1 MRPKFLYG
9 KILHIVQF
17 VLTGKTKPNPLNRW
31 EKKII
36 GFILFSLTLLY
47 PQPPEFNYNES
58 PYSATVL
65 GQAFFDTYPASNGD
79 WIAAF
84 DPNGICS
91 GNSEIV
97 EFDNRSNFIL
107 EIFGDDPSTESID
120 EGLTED
126 EYITFSFFDFSSNI
140 IIQDTT
146 KVYGW
151 ENRNGG
157 WLNLNQNDS
166 LLTLINELKLNQLQ
180 VIGSHNSYHIA
191 PYDTLMGVINI
202 FAPELGMSIDYTHEI
217 LMDQF
222 LNFGIRQIELDVYRD
237 PEGGLFASQMG
248 SWLAGQDWTPNIP
261 ELSEPGLKVLHFPD
275 IDFDTHLI
283 TFKTALEKLKIWS
296 DTYPG
301 HVPIFVLVECK
312 SEGLENYFDE
322 YPQLENLLLLLP
334 DSVTYN
340 IPIPFDLAGLEEA
353 EAEIRDVFGEDLEKV
368 ITPDEVRGEF
378 STLEDAVLNGGWPT
392 LAEARGKIMFG
403 LDNQGTLMNNYMDGY
418 PSLSGRIL
426 FTEATPGT
434 PEAAFLGINTPST
447 EIIDRVNQGYLVRTR
462 ADTDTEQART
472 GDTSRR
478 DDALTSGAHFVSTD
492 YYRPDPR
499 YEFDSGWTD
508 YSVRLPENNFVRINP
523 VNGPQDLAE
532 REVDLINFNM
542 SINFIR
548 QCEVGYT
555 EILDLPESVNVM
567 DNGNCFYQSDL
578 DVLQKF
584 IDNSQSGNNPPPS
597 YLLPIELGEQVWG
610 NGRLTEFKC
619 STLWP
624 TYLDYELSG
633 DIPEGLSLLSELT
646 DIFLNANQLT
656 SIPGDI
662 GNLTNLNLL
671 ELGGNQIS
679 SIPGS
684 IGNLNNLQWFYIYNN
699 QLTYLP
705 QQICYILDNLS
716 SFSIEYNLLCP
727 GTYPDCVED
736 YLSIQDTTNCF
747 EICEEFAINNIQII
761 PNTEWGNGLLFYI
774 EIPEV
779 ELYAPDFTLQTDD
792 QYLSIIDPV
801 YSFFYITGP
810 TIVDLLYYF
819 EYENVPYGH
828 LFSGN
833 IHMITADGVLNCNLP
848 FNEII
853 NNEIVVNYSQNW
865 DLISLPIQTGLF
877 PCNNMDESTLYGF
890 SVGGYID
897 TDIDEMEIG
906 SGYWLRFEEAEACTF
921 TGEFINQT
929 TITINH
935 DWNLIGGISSP
946 LDVNTILDES
956 NLIIPGTVYGFGD
969 GYVQAETIEP
979 GYGFWLRSSGEG
991 EITLSTYTTLT
1002 KSRYFQPPEYLNTLT
1017 VNTNS
1022 LYFGAKIEVDNPLS
1036 FSLPPKPPPGIKD
1049 IRFAGDTKLCTADVC
1064 VIEVENDGQPLIIE
1078 CIVTDGHKW
1087 EILDKNGKVFKCEGT
1102 QVLELSE
1109 LSETFILRKSIFYH
1123 TPTEFTLLPTYPNPF
1138 NPVTT
1143 LQFAVPEISDMK
1155 VSVYDIQGRLIELLV
1170 DEKILPGN
1178 HSIKWDA
1185 SNLTSGV
1192 YFIMVENGDK
1202 QILSQKTVLLK

>member
-1 MRPKFLYG
+1 M
-9 KILHIVQF
+9 
-17 VLTGKTKPNPLNRW
+17 TGKTKLNPITNL
-31 EKKII
+31 EQKII
-36 GFILFSLTLLY
+36 VFILCSLTLLY
-47 PQPPEFNYNES
+47 PQPPEFNYTES
-58 PYSATVL
+58 PLSATVL
-65 GQAFFDTYPASNGD
+65 GQATFETFPASNGD

-84 DPNGICS
+84 DSDGVCS
-91 GNSEIV
+91 GSSEIV
-97 EFDNRSNFIL
+97 EFDNRSNFLL
-107 EIFGDDPSTESID
+107 EVFGDDPSTETVD

-126 EYITFSFFDFSSNI
+126 DYFTFSFFDFSSNI
-140 IIQDTT
+140 IIHDTT
-146 KVYGW
+146 KMFGW

-166 LLTLINELKLNQLQ
+166 LLTLINELRLNQLQ

-191 PYDTLMGVINI
+191 PYDTLMGVINV
-202 FAPELGMSIDYTHEI
+202 FAPELGMSIDYTHE
-217 LMDQF
+217 LLADQF

-237 PEGGLFASQMG
+237 PEGGLFASRMG
-248 SWLAGQDWTPNIP
+248 NWLTGQDLTPDIP

-283 TFKTALEKLKIWS
+283 TFRQGLEELKLWS
-296 DTYPG
+296 DTFPG

-312 SEGLENYFDE
+312 SDGLENYFDE

-334 DSVTYN
+334 DSVTYT
-340 IPIPFDLAGLEEA
+340 IPLEFDLLGLEEA
-353 EAEIRDVFGEDLEKV
+353 EAEIRDVFGESLEKV
-368 ITPDEVRGEF
+368 ITPDDVRGNF
-378 STLEDAVLNGGWPT
+378 PTLEDAVLNGGWPT
-392 LAEARGKIMFG
+392 LGETRGKVMFG
-403 LDNQGTLMNNYMDGY
+403 LDNQGTLMDDYMNGY

-426 FTEATPGT
+426 FTEAPPGT
-434 PEAAFLGINTPST
+434 PEAAFLGINTPSP
-447 EIIDRVNQGYLVRTR
+447 EIIERVNQGYLVRTR

-499 YEFDSGWTD
+499 HEFDSGWTD

-523 VNGPQDLAE
+523 VNGPQELADP
-532 REVDLINFNM
+532 EVDLINFNM
-542 SINFIR
+542 SINFIG

-555 EILDLPESVNVM
+555 EILDLPESVNVL
-567 DNGNCFYQSDL
+567 DNGSCFYQSDL

-597 YLLPIELGEQVWG
+597 YLTPIELGEQVWG

-624 TYLDYELSG
+624 TYLDFELSG
-633 DIPEGLSLLSELT
+633 DIPEGLSSLSELT

-656 SIPGDI
+656 SIPDDI

-736 YLSIQDTTNCF
+736 FLSVQDTSNCF

-774 EIPEV
+774 DIPEV
-779 ELYAPDFTLQTDD
+779 DLYAPDFTLQTDD

-853 NNEIVVNYSQNW
+853 NNEIVVNYSHNW
-865 DLISLPIQTGLF
+865 DLISLAIQTGLF

-890 SVGGYID
+890 SVGGYMN
-897 TDIDEMEIG
+897 TEIDEMEMG
-906 SGYWLRFEEAEACTF
+906 TGYWLRFEEAEDCTF

-929 TITINH
+929 TITIND
-935 DWNLIGGISSP
+935 DWNLIGSISSP
-946 LDVNTILDES
+946 VNVNTILDES
-956 NLIIPGTVYGFGD
+956 NLIIPGTVYGFD
-969 GYVQAETIEP
+969 GGYFEAETIEP
-979 GYGFWLRSSGEG
+979 GYGYWLRSSGEG
-991 EITLSTYTTLT
+991 EITLSSSVFTS
-1002 KSRYFQPPEYLNTLT
+1002 KSNSFQKLEHMNTLT
-1017 VNTNS
+1017 LNNFS
-1022 LYFGAKIEVDNPLS
+1022 LYFGNEIEVENPLS
-1036 FSLPPKPPPGIKD
+1036 YSLPPKPPVPATD
-1049 IRFAGDTKLCTADVC
+1049 IRFSGDTKLCSSDEC
-1064 VIEVENDGQPLIIE
+1064 LIEVMNDGSPLTFE
-1078 CIVTDGHKW
+1078 CELKDGESW
-1087 EILDKNGKVFKCEGT
+1087 EIVDESGNVFECEGV
-1102 QVLELSE
+1102 QVLDVGGDSKTLV
-1109 LSETFILRKSIFYH
+1109 LRKTTSPQ
-1123 TPTEFTLLPTYPNPF
+1123 TPTEFALFPAHPNPF

-1143 LQFAVPEISDMK
+1143 IRFSVSD
-1155 VSVYDIQGRLIELLV
+1155 VETLHATSLRIYDITGKLVETLV
-1170 DEKILPGN
+1170 DGDLSPGN
-1178 HSIKWDA
+1178 HSVKWNA
-1185 SNLTSGV
+1185 QSQSSGV
-1192 YFIMVENGDK
+1192 YFTMLKIENK
-1202 QILSQKTVLLK
+1202 QILSQKMVLLN